1 MQNKISTG
9 YLAAAFTVSVW
20 GTTFTS
26 TKILLRSF
34 TPVEIMFTRLCI
46 AFFVLLLAKPQR
58 LAIRDKSHELVFA
71 AAGLCGV
78 ALYYL
83 LENTALSY
91 TTAGNVG
98 VIISAS
104 PFFTGLLSCIFLKA
118 EKPGLQFYIG
128 FLAAIIG
135 IGLISLGDT
144 ALSINPLGDLMA
156 LGAASIWAVYSLLSK
171 KIGTYGYGTVQSTR
185 RVFGYGILIM
195 LPLLYLLDFRPE
207 PMLLLAPLNLFN
219 LLFLGVCASAIC
231 FATWNFAL
239 RSLGAVKT
247 SVFIYLVPVLTLVTS
262 AAVLHEPVTSRML
275 AGMLLTLFGL
285 FLSEFKLPQRGL
297 TAADSKTAEPE
308 AAQEEM
314 AQETAAQE
322 AVQEEAGVENA
333 QKFRV

>member
-58 LAIRDKSHELVFA
+58 LAIKDKRHELVFA

-118 EKPGLQFYIG
+118 EKPSLQFYIG

-156 LGAASIWAVYSLLSK
+156 LGAAAIWAVYSLLSK

-207 PMLLLAPLNLFN
+207 PLLLLAPLNLFN

-262 AAVLHEPVTSRML
+262 AAVLHEPVTPRML

-285 FLSEFKLPQRGL
+285 FLSEFKLPRRGL
-297 TAADSKTAEPE
+297 PAADSKTAEPE
-308 AAQEEM
+308 AAQEAVVQEEM
-314 AQETAAQE
+314 AQQ
-322 AVQEEAGVENA
+322 GDGC
-333 QKFRV
+333 